1 MVVVGNQHVVVVVA
15 VVDIASLSRDLWA
28 EAAGS
33 PPKIK
38 ISSSSQFP
46 ILIIVGVTIIY
57 WHHYLRHL
65 ILSFPNI
72 QRSTM
77 GVHPD
82 IT

>member
-46 ILIIVGVTIIY
+46 ILIIFAVTTIGTII
-57 WHHYLRHL
+57 
-65 ILSFPNI
+65 FA
-72 QRSTM
+72 T
-77 GVHPD
+77 
-82 IT
+82 

>member
-1 MVVVGNQHVVVVVA
+1 MVVVGNQHVVVVA

-46 ILIIVGVTIIY
+46 ILIIVGVTTIGTII
-57 WHHYLRHL
+57 
-65 ILSFPNI
+65 FA
-72 QRSTM
+72 T
-77 GVHPD
+77 
-82 IT
+82 